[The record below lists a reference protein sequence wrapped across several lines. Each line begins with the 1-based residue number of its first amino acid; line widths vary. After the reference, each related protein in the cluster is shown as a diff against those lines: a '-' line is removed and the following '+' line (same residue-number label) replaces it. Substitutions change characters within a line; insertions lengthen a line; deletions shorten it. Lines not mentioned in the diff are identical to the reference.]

1 MENRRIRSTPIRLN
15 SQTQHAVRLN
25 NLLLNKTAG
34 FSFQIKAGSTF
45 RFRMLPG
52 DVDLQSVCP
61 INMTLELGNTTG
73 ALWLTEWPLEEH
85 IHRFVPE
92 TVLQE
97 LPENLSISVIESAL
111 APLFQQAE
119 TGLGFKVRVQSM
131 SAAPSSPMYS
141 MPLGF
146 ELQQLHPENGEILYT
161 GKGLLLLDSQLY
173 PHLQER
179 LRHWPSDTNDAW
191 ENHYT
196 PAWLEISNTVLS
208 MKEINQLQP
217 ADLIL
222 LEHTRFHEES
232 EIRLRLDSGYYC
244 EATLESPDKPSLAI
258 NTEWIPMSDNESNQT
273 IEHISQLPVK
283 LSFDLGEKELTFNEV
298 RQLRPGYI
306 LELGKSL
313 PEIVQIRSQHRL
325 IGTGEL
331 VEIDGRVG
339 VRILELFNKKARQG

>member
-1 MENRRIRSTPIRLN
+1 MENRRTRSTPIRLT
-15 SQTQHAVRLN
+15 SKAQHVVRLN
-25 NLLLNKTAG
+25 NLLLNKSAG
-34 FSFQIKAGSTF
+34 FTFRINTEQLF

-52 DVDLQSVCP
+52 DMDMQSVCP
-61 INMTLELGNTTG
+61 ISLTLAVGNTTG
-73 ALWLTEWPLEEH
+73 ALWLTEWPLEKN
-85 IHRFVPE
+85 IQRFVPNII
-92 TVLQE
+92 LGE
-97 LPENLSISVIESAL
+97 LPENLAISVIESAL
-111 APLFQQAE
+111 EPLLQQAE
-119 TGLGFKVRVQSM
+119 RGLDLKLSVQSM

-146 ELQQLHPENGEILYT
+146 EIQEFNPESNEVYYS

-179 LRHWPSDTNDAW
+179 LSYWPSDTNEDW
-191 ENHYT
+191 EEHYT
-196 PAWLEISNTVLS
+196 SAWIEISNTTLS
-208 MKEINQLQP
+208 MKEINQLQTS
-217 ADLIL
+217 DLIL
-222 LEHTRFHEES
+222 LENTRFQDEG

-244 EATLESPDKPSLAI
+244 EAKFESLAKSSLAI
-258 NTEWIPMSDNESNQT
+258 NSEWIPMSENESKQNV
-273 IEHISQLPVK
+273 EHISQLPVK

-331 VEIDGRVG
+331 VEINGRVG
-339 VRILELFNKKARQG
+339 VRILDLFNKKAKRS